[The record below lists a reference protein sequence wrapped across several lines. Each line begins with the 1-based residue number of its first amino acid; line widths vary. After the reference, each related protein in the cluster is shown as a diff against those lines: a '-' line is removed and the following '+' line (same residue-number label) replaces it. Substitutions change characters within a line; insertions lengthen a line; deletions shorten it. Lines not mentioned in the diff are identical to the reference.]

1 MILAARVPT
10 ASVQTV
16 RLVIAAAAARGVTP
30 PALLAEIGL
39 APAQLLD
46 PDGRVP
52 AELAVR
58 AWQVAARL
66 SGDATFGLA
75 TVDHLRPDTLGG
87 LGWAIHASATVGAG
101 LERMTRFLRL
111 GNQYSRLVLL
121 EEAEVARLR
130 MEIDHEIDP
139 DELRHP
145 VECLLWGA
153 VTVIRRATGQPLV
166 PLAVSFRH
174 SAPADDA
181 PHRQRF
187 AVAPAFAAPCSE
199 VVLPRAALAIPHLA
213 PDPELTAV
221 TERHLRRLLD
231 ELPASETLAVRVK
244 RVLAEELRHGEPTL
258 PQLAARLRL
267 SERTLQRRLRQE
279 SLTLQQLLDDVR
291 CSLARRHLRESRESI
306 AEISFL
312 LGFSE
317 VRAFHRAFKRWT
329 GVTPNA
335 FRTTPAAP

>member
-1 MILAARVPT
+1 MPT

-16 RLVIAAAAARGVTP
+16 RLVIAAAASRGVAP

-58 AWQVAARL
+58 AWQVAARM
-66 SGDATFGLA
+66 SGDAAFGLA
-75 TVDHLRPDTLGG
+75 TVEQLRPDTLGG

-111 GNQYSRLVLL
+111 GNQYSRLVLV
-121 EEAEVARLR
+121 EDSAHARVR
-130 MEIDHEIDP
+130 MEVDYDIDP

-145 VECLLWGA
+145 VECLLCGV
-153 VTVIRRATGQPLV
+153 VTVLRRATGQPLV
-166 PLAVSFRH
+166 PSAVAFRH

-187 AVAPAFAAPCSE
+187 TVPPAFSAPHSE
-199 VVLPRAALAIPHLA
+199 LVLPRALLATPHLA
-213 PDPELTAV
+213 PDPQLTAV

-231 ELPASETLAVRVK
+231 ELPAVETFAGQLK
-244 RVLAEELRHGEPTL
+244 RVLAEELRHGEPSL
-258 PQLAARLRL
+258 PQLAARLKL
-267 SERTLQRRLRQE
+267 SERTLQRRLRQQ
-279 SLTLQQLLDDVR
+279 SLTLHALLDDVR
-291 CSLARRHLRESRESI
+291 FTLAQRHLRESRESI

-329 GVTPNA
+329 GVTPGA
-335 FRTTPAAP
+335 FRADPSSSL

>member
-1 MILAARVPT
+1 VPT
-10 ASVQTV
+10 ASIQTV
-16 RLVIAAAAARGVTP
+16 RLVIAAAASRGVSP
-30 PALLAEIGL
+30 PALIAELGL

-46 PDGRVP
+46 PDARVP
-52 AELAVR
+52 AELALR
-58 AWQVAARL
+58 AWKVAARL
-66 SGDATFGLA
+66 SGDAAFGLA
-75 TVDHLRPDTLGG
+75 TVEHLRPDMLGG

-101 LERMTRFLRL
+101 LERMSRFLRL
-111 GNQYSRLVLL
+111 GNQYTRLVLV
-121 EEAEVARLR
+121 EEAKTARLR
-130 MEIDHEIDP
+130 MEIDYEIDP

-153 VTVIRRATGQPLV
+153 VTVLRRATGQPIA

-174 SAPADDA
+174 PAPSDLA
-181 PHRQRF
+181 PHHQRF
-187 AVAPAFAAPCSE
+187 AVTPAFAAPQSE
-199 VVLPRAALAIPHLA
+199 LVLARDALDIPHLA
-213 PDPELTAV
+213 PDPQLTAV

-231 ELPASETLAVRVK
+231 ELPAVETFAGRVK
-244 RVLAEELRHGEPTL
+244 RVVAEELRHGEPTL
-258 PQLAARLRL
+258 PQLAARLKL

-279 SLTLQQLLDDVR
+279 SLTLQQLLDAVR
-291 CSLARRHLRESRESI
+291 LTLAKRHLRESRESI

-335 FRTTPAAP
+335 FRTEPAAP